1 MQAFGLNPEIVIKF
15 LKEILK
21 SNKVVSFDI
30 AEVSPRFDH
39 DKRTAILAAI
49 IVYAIINGLIENKQ
63 KKNKIMP
70 AGNNKNSAF
79 SFAELPLVGWQ
90 IALKMNILEI
100 NRNEH

>member
-39 DKRTAILAAI
+39 DKRTAKLAAI

-63 KKNKIMP
+63 KQNKKCQMVTTKIVHL
-70 AGNNKNSAF
+70 ALLS
-79 SFAELPLVGWQ
+79 SLWSVG
-90 IALKMNILEI
+90 K
-100 NRNEH
+100 

>member
-1 MQAFGLNPEIVIKF
+1 MVL
-15 LKEILK
+15 LKI
-21 SNKVVSFDI
+21 NK
-30 AEVSPRFDH
+30 
-39 DKRTAILAAI
+39 K
-49 IVYAIINGLIENKQ
+49 N
-63 KKNKIMP
+63 NKIMP